1 MSGEVRLTLRLP
13 RIATAKLKCGC
24 PVEVPLPAIPF
35 ERPLQGTVDGHRAFV
50 AHRCVS
56 VIAISM
62 VSPHY
67 FLLPATT
74 RSVTIFLLEQQRHQ
88 PARAVY
94 AVSIVWLSLIGR
106 QRRRWRRDVHYRT
119 SKSVWQICAECWT
132 GFFNYSAHTVTQ
144 CANAKAKL
152 GYRAQIWV
160 GRQVFGRGELI
171 FSPERTVERQSK
183 STVGQMSSSIT
194 SVLI

>member
-67 FLLPATT
+67 VLSSASHHTVCDYLSSGTTTAPAGQSRLCSFNCLTFPDWATT
-74 RSVTIFLLEQQRHQ
+74 TTTTRRALSNQQISQ
-88 PARAVY
+88 CDKFARNAGRD
-94 AVSIVWLSLIGR
+94 SLII
-106 QRRRWRRDVHYRT
+106 QLT
-119 SKSVWQICAECWT
+119 
-132 GFFNYSAHTVTQ
+132 
-144 CANAKAKL
+144 
-152 GYRAQIWV
+152 
-160 GRQVFGRGELI
+160 
-171 FSPERTVERQSK
+171 P
-183 STVGQMSSSIT
+183 
-194 SVLI
+194 